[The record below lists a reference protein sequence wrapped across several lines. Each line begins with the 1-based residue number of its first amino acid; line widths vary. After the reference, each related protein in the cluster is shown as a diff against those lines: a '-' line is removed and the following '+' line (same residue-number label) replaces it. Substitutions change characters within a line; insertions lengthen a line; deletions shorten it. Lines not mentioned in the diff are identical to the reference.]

1 MKDNLSLFYNLGL
14 IYIVLAMIY
23 NNNCIQRQGK
33 KSDFRQFLNKPQSQP
48 DFFGGENILHT
59 HLLVQLWPTELAI
72 AVHEQSFSLTLGISR
87 EFLGAFLLGFTSRNE
102 IPKLNGVATRKCS
115 QD

>member
-48 DFFGGENILHT
+48 DFFGGKT
-59 HLLVQLWPTELAI
+59 SYTPTIWFNFELAI
-72 AVHEQSFSLTLGISR
+72 AVHEQGFSLT
-87 EFLGAFLLGFTSRNE
+87 
-102 IPKLNGVATRKCS
+102 
-115 QD
+115 